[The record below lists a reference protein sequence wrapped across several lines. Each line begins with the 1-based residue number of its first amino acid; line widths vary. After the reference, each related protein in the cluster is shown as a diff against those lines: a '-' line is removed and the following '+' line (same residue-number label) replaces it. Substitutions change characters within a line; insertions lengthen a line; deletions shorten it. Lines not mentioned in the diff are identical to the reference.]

1 MSTFKKSLRWAV
13 VPALLTALF
22 ASSAVTAPATA
33 ATAGL
38 PDKIRIGYFAN
49 VTHAPALIAAQKNLW
64 KKYLPGVTIEPFI
77 FGAGPAAI
85 EALKGN
91 ALDVSYIGPNP
102 AIAGYNTTNGTLLRI
117 VSGATSGGA
126 QFITK
131 TSINSVADLKGKNFA
146 SPGLG
151 GTQDVALKNYLK
163 DNGLVLGKD
172 VTVTP
177 TENSTTLALF
187 QKGEIDGAWVP
198 EPWASRLVIDGKGKV
213 FVDEKTL
220 WKGGK
225 FTTTNII
232 AGTSFLKKYPKAVTA
247 IIKANIDAI
256 AFIKKSPA
264 EAKDLVQAELLKQTG
279 KKLSDDVIARAWPNL
294 TFTND
299 PLAETL
305 KKNADQAVDAGL
317 LSLRSLGIRTIYD
330 LTLLNKELKAQ
341 KLKTVSAAGNGK
353 Q

>member
-1 MSTFKKSLRWAV
+1 MSTLKKKLRWV
-13 VPALLTALF
+13 LVPAILAALIASGATTTASA
-22 ASSAVTAPATA
+22 ASD
-33 ATAGL
+33 L
-38 PDKIRIGYFAN
+38 PKEIRIGYFAN
-49 VTHAPALIAAQKNLW
+49 ITHAPALIAAQKELW
-64 KKYLPGVTIEPFI
+64 KKYLPGVTITPFI
-77 FGAGPAAI
+77 FSAGPAAI

-117 VSGATSGGA
+117 VSGVTSGGA

-151 GTQDVALKNYLK
+151 GTQDVAIKAYLDSKGLK
-163 DNGLVLGKD
+163 VGKD

-177 TENSTTLALF
+177 TENATTLTLF
-187 QKGEIDGAWVP
+187 QKGDIDGAWVP

-213 FVDEKTL
+213 FVDEKDL
-220 WKGGK
+220 WTGGK

-232 AGTSFLKKYPKAVTA
+232 AATSFIKKYPKAVSA
-247 IIKANIDAI
+247 IIKANIEAVS
-256 AFIKKSPA
+256 FIKKSPT
-264 EAKDLVQAELLKQTG
+264 EATDAVQAELLKQTG
-279 KKLSDDVIARAWPNL
+279 KKLSDAVIARAWPNL

-299 PLAETL
+299 PLAATL
-305 KKNADQAVDAGL
+305 KKNADQAVEAGL
-317 LSLRSLGIRTIYD
+317 LALKSQGIRTIYD
-330 LTLLNKELKAQ
+330 LTLLNAELKAK